1 MSRQS
6 IGIEISNYGCLNAA
20 KNELMIMYNKPY
32 CTLNEVERYERRNFR
47 RKGFYSSMLPV
58 QILSMT
64 ALLTR
69 LCQKYSIPMNLK
81 NEEEL
86 FESSDAVRR
95 CAGIFTHAIARKDE
109 FDKPMIRSTNSVMK
123 ARMSVFLEGAIL
135 RNLTSPFDF
144 KRQFVFTNDGF

>member
-1 MSRQS
+1 
-6 IGIEISNYGCLNAA
+6 
-20 KNELMIMYNKPY
+20 
-32 CTLNEVERYERRNFR
+32 
-47 RKGFYSSMLPV
+47 MLPV

-86 FESSDAVRR
+86 FESSDAVRI

-123 ARMSVFLEGAIL
+123 ARMSVFFGGGEFAKSNESL
-135 RNLTSPFDF
+135 
-144 KRQFVFTNDGF
+144 